1 MGTITKGI
9 LGGFSGTVGTVIG
22 GNWKGI
28 DYMRSQSSRRRGTS
42 TQKQL
47 EQRLKFGLISKFQQP
62 LNGLLNESFS
72 SYAVKMTGANSAL
85 SYNIRNAVSGIYPSY
100 EINYSLALVSRGDMP
115 NAVSPGTGAVAGG
128 TINFEWTNNAGTGK
142 AAADDVAVMV
152 VYCPSKQNCV
162 YLESG
167 ERADQAASINVSGF
181 AGEVV
186 ETWLFFFSAD
196 GRETATSIFT
206 GQLTVLA

>member
-28 DYMRSQSSRRRGTS
+28 DYMRSQSSRRSGRS

-72 SYAVKMTGANSAL
+72 SYAVRMTGANSAL
-85 SYNIRNAVSGIYPSY
+85 SYNLRNAVTGTYPSY
-100 EINYSLALVSRGDMP
+100 EVNYSLALVSRGDLP
-115 NAVSPGTGAVAGG
+115 NATSPASGAAAGG
-128 TINFEWTNNAGTGK
+128 IINYEWTNNAGTGK
-142 AAADDVAVMV
+142 AANDDVAVLV
-152 VYCPSKQNCV
+152 VYCAARQSCI
-162 YLESG
+162 YSETA
-167 ERADQAASINVSGF
+167 ERVDQAASINVSGF
-181 AGEVV
+181 AGETV
-186 ETWLFFFSAD
+186 ETWIAFFSAD
-196 GRETATSIFT
+196 GKETSNSIYC